1 MESIFTLTLHGR
13 MTLAEP
19 ADRGFHRCEGHVDL
33 GHCGQLDEIFLQ
45 AEQALGRAY
54 PESEGAIAFS
64 PERVTVR
71 DQSGH
76 LVLAGKVDPSHR
88 RIDWIPPC
96 LSDEE
101 EEKVLAQLN
110 LLLSQS
116 AFQPAWDSVTTETV
130 RALDLD
136 VLKGK
141 LVHKRWR
148 THVRALL
155 ET

>member
-19 ADRGFHRCEGHVDL
+19 ADRGLHRCEGHVDL
-33 GHCGQLDEIFLQ
+33 GHCGQLDEIFTQ

-54 PESEGAIAFS
+54 PAHEGAAAFS
-64 PERVTVR
+64 PERLTVR
-71 DQSGH
+71 DQNGY

-88 RIDWIPPC
+88 RIDWILPC
-96 LSDEE
+96 LLDE

-116 AFQPAWDSVTTETV
+116 AFDRAWGSVSTEALH
-130 RALDLD
+130 ALDLN